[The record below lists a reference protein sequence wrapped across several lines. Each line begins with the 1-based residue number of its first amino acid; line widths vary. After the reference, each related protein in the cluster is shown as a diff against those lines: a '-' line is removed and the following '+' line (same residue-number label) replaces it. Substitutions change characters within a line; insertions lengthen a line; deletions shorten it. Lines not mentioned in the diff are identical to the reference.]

1 MIVEKNPCKVLFTVA
16 GTTLVLA
23 ESERF
28 LGGDEIVFGKDG
40 NPQVVSKPGLIGR
53 MSENAMNIG
62 KVPIQWSI
70 YAVGG
75 VVAASL
81 ALLIGAFGSLKFWK
95 HLSKDRIE
103 VGAAKNAARAQL
115 IPTRSVVEE
124 QTTEDKVTGCPSL
137 TRSRVG
143 L

>member
-1 MIVEKNPCKVLFTVA
+1 MIVEKNPGKVLFTAA

-53 MSENAMNIG
+53 MSENAMDIW

-70 YAVGG
+70 YAIGG

-81 ALLIGAFGSLKFWK
+81 MLLIGAFGSLKFWK

-103 VGAAKNAARAQL
+103 VDAAKNAARAQL
-115 IPTRSVVEE
+115 IPTRSVREE
-124 QTTEDKVTGCPSL
+124 QTSEDKVTGSPSL
-137 TRSRVG
+137 ARSRVG